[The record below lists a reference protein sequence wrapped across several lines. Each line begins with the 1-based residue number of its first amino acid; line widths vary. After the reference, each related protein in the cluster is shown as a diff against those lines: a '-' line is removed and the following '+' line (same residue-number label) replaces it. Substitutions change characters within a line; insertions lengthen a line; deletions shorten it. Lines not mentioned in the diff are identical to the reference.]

1 MDMAFSSDHPFKSDS
16 ANAFLCSEKCQKKIS
31 KLTNSRDCLR
41 KAIKIQE
48 QEINRLKKECED
60 ERLRTN
66 TETEEK
72 LKEYT
77 ARVSLEN
84 QVSSLKSEI
93 AKIQQKLDNDGV
105 RDGNESIEGLQAC
118 LADKEKEIS
127 ELKELCE
134 VEKIRAE
141 SERKNAEMEKKKV
154 AEAQK
159 LLEAERSKERETS
172 ELKEFFEAEK
182 RRAESEKKNAEKERK
197 KAAEAQ
203 KLLEA
208 EKNNKVKEIS
218 QLKELLETEK
228 KRAESERKS
237 TEKEKKKVA
246 EAQKLLEAQK
256 NKEEVISELKELL
269 EAEKKRAESWRNDVE
284 KEKKK
289 AAEAQKLLEAQKNNK
304 EREISELM
312 ELFEVEKE
320 RFESEKK
327 NVEKE
332 KKNASEARKLL
343 EVEKN
348 KNVEKG
354 LQIARVE
361 AEKKMEEYRSQLGR
375 LEKEV
380 NETKAKLASKMYA
393 FEEANKKFEAEKR
406 KLLAEKRNLEMGMAR
421 ANEKLEGEKQKAN
434 EERGRADSEVVNT
447 EAQKGLAEDNWKK
460 FMEEKGRADQMS
472 QQLEEDKRTI
482 EGLKQK
488 ITELSSTRE
497 SIEMAGVTSDT
508 VSKAESTKMKLLKSQ
523 LKLEKLRVKNAKQ
536 NFKLEASRHNI
547 LRHELGRLKIDSI
560 QLVHRLDML
569 DASFSAVA
577 ESTHDYAKHD
587 DLLYLQNS
595 NVMRQVCNLD
605 LSQMRSQF
613 ENELRMQHIL
623 ALSGGNY
630 SESIT
635 GINSKSEPL
644 VRGSNRTKLQSSAVN
659 SSSESFSDGQM
670 MGSQETANNIPVTA
684 SEKLNQEIFNA
695 RQSLCNPFDKP
706 VSEHHRKKRKGIHDI
721 ANLSSQNLPDLH
733 GLFDERVDKCLE
745 GGREMLHNPNNL
757 QEKNDRAHKRRKKS
771 HSEKVDMVPQMNG
784 DGKTGREKSKAAA
797 YQDSNVRRHTSCT
810 APDNLGTTLAC
821 GDMICDA
828 ANDFDSIF
836 FDKVADGNY
845 MKLLELENAADEE
858 YFKRAMDSPLSPSL
872 PEVLEEDMFCPRT
885 DLFPP
890 PSSNAS
896 EHELVKLSHMST
908 PEKSRDT
915 QLVEGGSGRLH
926 NQLNNLFVVFSNIED
941 NSTISRIVFATKAC
955 LARCNLATQTGWE
968 VNSILTAV
976 KREEKLSQK
985 EKASVLLTL
994 MLFNFVTVATMTFGK
1009 LWDGNLFPCMN
1020 SYAEHICTVMSDPE
1034 ARILLLENC
1043 SLQELLGLIED
1054 FLIEGKVIVNNEVP
1068 AETLSDCDLR
1078 KNGDLDC
1085 ATKFS
1090 SDVAS
1095 SEQLVAGSIILASIC
1110 AATNHFGFLCEASY
1124 DILRLCNW
1132 NSLVVLTILHIFAY
1146 LSGEKFFVLDN
1157 FRLMITVLKSLVMF
1171 LEGENLSVAPASCLP
1186 SIDQLHTEFCV
1197 NAKCQFLEGAE
1208 PIDIVACLLLE
1219 EIESCWLQGIEQGD
1233 LSDSRFTTDDHHAGQ
1248 WSNQEGIQ
1256 SLISTNCDVSCCLK
1270 RCMISA
1276 TQPHARKSST
1286 FCHLGDVLSLVEL
1299 VANKM
1304 SWPWTDSKFIPQL
1317 LNMLKS
1323 CVEENFVI
1331 AIMALLGQ
1339 LGRIGVIAGGYG
1351 DRGVEN
1357 LRCNLFA
1364 YLSRTTSMKCLSLQI
1379 ATATALFGLLPFDP
1393 ESLFHTNIS
1402 LPAYLKSVSDDAETL
1417 RKWFSGLDKDQQKL
1431 LSGILKPQ

>member
-1 MDMAFSSDHPFKSDS
+1 MAFSSDHPFKSDS
-16 ANAFLCSEKCQKKIS
+16 TNPFLCSEKCQKKIS
-31 KLTNSRDCLR
+31 KLTNSRDYLR
-41 KAIKIQE
+41 EAIKIQE
-48 QEINRLKKECED
+48 KEINRLKKECED

-72 LKEYT
+72 LRECA

-93 AKIQQKLDNDGV
+93 AIIQQKLDNVGV
-105 RDGNESIEGLQAC
+105 RDGNESVEGLQAC
-118 LADKEKEIS
+118 MADKEKEIS
-127 ELKELCE
+127 ELKELWE
-134 VEKIRAE
+134 VEQIRAE
-141 SERKNAEMEKKKV
+141 SERKNAEMEKKKA

-159 LLEAERSKERETS
+159 LLDTERSKEKETS

-182 RRAESEKKNAEKERK
+182 KRAETERKNAEKEKK

-208 EKNNKVKEIS
+208 EKNTKVKEIS
-218 QLKELLETEK
+218 ELNELFEAEK
-228 KRAESERKS
+228 KKAESERKNAEKEKKKAADAQKLLEAEKNTKVKEIS
-237 TEKEKKKVA
+237 ELKELFEAEKKKAESDRKNAEKEKKKVA
-246 EAQKLLEAQK
+246 EAQKLLEAQ
-256 NKEEVISELKELL
+256 
-269 EAEKKRAESWRNDVE
+269 R
-284 KEKKK
+284 
-289 AAEAQKLLEAQKNNK
+289 NK

-312 ELFEVEKE
+312 ELFEVEKK
-320 RFESEKK
+320 RVESERK
-327 NVEKE
+327 NAEKE
-332 KKNASEARKLL
+332 KENAAEARKLL

-348 KNVEKG
+348 KSVEKG

-361 AEKKMEEYRSQLGR
+361 AEKKMEEYRSQLGK

-380 NETKAKLASKMYA
+380 NETKAKLVANMYA
-393 FEEANKKFEAEKR
+393 FEEANKKFEAEKW
-406 KLLAEKRNLEMGMAR
+406 KLLAEKRNLELGMAK
-421 ANEKLEGEKQKAN
+421 ANEKLEAEKQKVN
-434 EERGRADSEVVNT
+434 QEKGRADAEVVNA
-447 EAQKGLAEDNWKK
+447 EAQKALAENNWKK
-460 FMEEKGRADQMS
+460 FMEEKGRADQIS

-488 ITELSSTRE
+488 ITELSSMRE
-497 SIEMAGVTSDT
+497 PIETAGVTTDT
-508 VSKAESTKMKLLKSQ
+508 VSKAESTKTKLLKSQ

-536 NFKLEASRHNI
+536 KFKLEASRHNI
-547 LRHELGRLKIDSI
+547 LRQELGRLKIDSI
-560 QLVHRLDML
+560 QFVHRLDML
-569 DASFSAVA
+569 DASFSAVT
-577 ESTHDYAKHD
+577 ESTHDYTKHD

-635 GINSKSEPL
+635 
-644 VRGSNRTKLQSSAVN
+644 
-659 SSSESFSDGQM
+659 
-670 MGSQETANNIPVTA
+670 VTA
-684 SEKLNQEIFNA
+684 SEKLNQEISNA
-695 RQSLCNPFDKP
+695 RQSLCNPFDKS

-733 GLFDERVDKCLE
+733 DLFDERVDKCLE

-757 QEKNDRAHKRRKKS
+757 QEKNDRTHKRRKKS
-771 HSEKVDMVPQMNG
+771 HSEKVDVLPQMNVG
-784 DGKTGREKSKAAA
+784 IHH
-797 YQDSNVRRHTSCT
+797 DSNVHRHTSCT
-810 APDNLGTTLAC
+810 APYNLETTLAC
-821 GDMICDA
+821 GDRICDA
-828 ANDFDSIF
+828 ANNFDSIF

-858 YFKRAMDSPLSPSL
+858 YFRRAMNSPLSPSL

-885 DLFPP
+885 DVFPS
-890 PSSNAS
+890 PSSNVINAEINSNEQTFNVSGVSSNSKNKPAQAS
-896 EHELVKLSHMST
+896 EYELVKLPHMST
-908 PEKSRDT
+908 PEKSSDT
-915 QLVEGGSGRLH
+915 QLTVGRSGPLH
-926 NQLNNLFVVFSNIED
+926 NQLHKFCVVFSNIED
-941 NSTISRIVFATKAC
+941 NSTISRILFATKAC
-955 LARCNLATQTGWE
+955 IARCNLATQTGWE

-976 KREEKLSQK
+976 KREENLSQK

-1009 LWDGNLFPCMN
+1009 LWDGNLSPCMN
-1020 SYAEHICTVMSDPE
+1020 SYTEHICTVMSDTE

-1043 SLQELLGLIED
+1043 SSQELLGLIED

-1068 AETLSDCDLR
+1068 AEALSDRDLR
-1078 KNGDLDC
+1078 INYDLGC

-1090 SDVAS
+1090 SDIAS

-1110 AATNHFGFLCEASY
+1110 AATNHVGFLCEASY

-1132 NSLVVLTILHIFAY
+1132 NSLVVLTFLHIFAY

-1157 FRLMITVLKSLVMF
+1157 FSIMITVLKSLVMF
-1171 LEGENLSVAPASCLP
+1171 LEGENLSVAHASCLP
-1186 SIDQLHTEFCV
+1186 SIDKLHTEFCV

-1219 EIESCWLQGIEQGD
+1219 EIERCWLQGMEQGD
-1233 LSDSRFTTDDHHAGQ
+1233 LSDSRFTSDNHHAGQ

-1256 SLISTNCDVSCCLK
+1256 SVISTNCDVPCGLK
-1270 RCMISA
+1270 KCMISA

-1304 SWPWTDSKFIPQL
+1304 SWPWADSKFVPQL
-1317 LNMLKS
+1317 LNMLES

-1331 AIMALLGQ
+1331 AIIALLGQ
-1339 LGRIGVIAGGYG
+1339 LGRIGVTAGGYG

-1364 YLSRTTSMKCLSLQI
+1364 YLSRTSSMKCLSLQI

-1393 ESLFHTNIS
+1393 ESLFHTNTS

-1417 RKWFSGLDKDQQKL
+1417 RRWFSGLDKDQKKL
-1431 LSGILKPQ
+1431 LLGILKPQ